1 MSVFEKT
8 MTTST
13 DARRF
18 NLFFP
23 RHFQQFAAEEASGVA
38 PAVLSDKKTQT
49 VLAWLIRHFIP
60 HLKDDPAQAWQSM
73 LSNASLVDYA
83 TPSDLAFVTL
93 VLEQHVMQWRELVLF
108 ELNTGKKA
116 PQERTQST
124 DGLLYKAGLAS
135 KPAKNRFDA
144 LSAYFYTN
152 FYRPSCPEQKAN
164 LAGVQAMLDR
174 VVRHDTNHIH
184 NELSNN
190 GGSPTPLLHPISQVQ
205 NDILHRVFFRMHF

>member
-1 MSVFEKT
+1 

-38 PAVLSDKKTQT
+38 PADLSDKKTST
-49 VLAWLIRHFIP
+49 VLAWLIRHYLPF
-60 HLKDDPAQAWQSM
+60 LKDKPSQAWNSM
-73 LSNASLVDYA
+73 LANASVIDYV
-83 TPSDLAFVTL
+83 TPSDLAFLAL
-93 VLEQHVMQWRELVLF
+93 VLEQHIMQWRELVLF

-116 PQERTQST
+116 PKERLASP
-124 DGLLYKAGLAS
+124 DGLVYKQGLAS
-135 KPAKNRFDA
+135 KPAKKRFNT

-152 FYRPSCPEQKAN
+152 FYRPSCAHQKQN
-164 LAGVQAMLDR
+164 LEALQGILDMI
-174 VVRHDTNHIH
+174 VSYDFHHIKK
-184 NELSNN
+184 NIGDSSVGGTEL
-190 GGSPTPLLHPISQVQ
+190 PHPISQVQ